1 MEQSSV
7 IRAAIVVAL
16 AALLDAVVVPYLTFG
31 FFSPRLTL
39 IAVVFAVAPLR
50 DLQAVLLGFFG
61 GILLDALG
69 SNLFGVGALGGL
81 LAAMLASRAS
91 AVRRRGS
98 ERVLL
103 AQVAGLAVAG
113 YDLLGYTARWL
124 AGLGVP
130 QLGEYAVGGVLP
142 DALINALLA
151 FLVGGW
157 LLKVVNSNS
166 PTAGKSRKYQLCIS
180 IGLSAR
186 CRPSAMHATWF
197 S

>member
-1 MEQSSV
+1 VEQASV

-39 IAVVFAVAPLR
+39 IAIVFAVAPLR

-69 SNLFGVGALGGL
+69 SDLFGVGALGGL
-81 LAAMLASRAS
+81 IAAMLASRSS

-103 AQVAGLAVAG
+103 AQVAGLAVAC
-113 YDLLGYTARWL
+113 YDLLGYSARWL

-130 QLGEYAVGGVLP
+130 QLGEYAVIGVLP

-157 LLKVVNSNS
+157 LLNLVNIK
-166 PTAGKSRKYQLCIS
+166 PPHG
-180 IGLSAR
+180 
-186 CRPSAMHATWF
+186 
-197 S
+197 

>member
-1 MEQSSV
+1 MEQASV
-7 IRAAIVVAL
+7 IRAAIVVAI
-16 AALLDAVVVPYLTFG
+16 AALLDAVVIPYLTFG

-69 SNLFGVGALGGL
+69 SDLFGVGALGGL
-81 LAAMLASRAS
+81 IAAMLASRSS

-103 AQVAGLAVAG
+103 AQVAGLAVAC
-113 YDLLGYTARWL
+113 YDLLGYSDRWL

-130 QLGEYAVGGVLP
+130 PLGEYAVVGVLP

-157 LLKVVNSNS
+157 LLNLVNVKT
-166 PTAGKSRKYQLCIS
+166 PHG
-180 IGLSAR
+180 
-186 CRPSAMHATWF
+186 
-197 S
+197 

>member
-1 MEQSSV
+1 MEQASV
-7 IRAAIVVAL
+7 IRAAIVVAI

-69 SNLFGVGALGGL
+69 SGLFGVGALAGL
-81 LAAMLASRAS
+81 LTAMLASRAS
-91 AVRRRGS
+91 AVRRSGS
-98 ERVLL
+98 QKVLL
-103 AQVAGLAVAG
+103 AQVAGLAVAA
-113 YDLLGYTARWL
+113 YDLLGYSARWL

-142 DALINALLA
+142 DAVINALLA

-157 LLKVVNSNS
+157 LLNVVNIKPPHSWE
-166 PTAGKSRKYQLCIS
+166 K
-180 IGLSAR
+180 
-186 CRPSAMHATWF
+186 
-197 S
+197 

>member
-1 MEQSSV
+1 VEQASV
-7 IRAAIVVAL
+7 IRAAIVIAI

-69 SNLFGVGALGGL
+69 SGLFGVGALGGL
-81 LAAMLASRAS
+81 LTAMLASRAS
-91 AVRRRGS
+91 AVRRSGS
-98 ERVLL
+98 QKVLL
-103 AQVAGLAVAG
+103 AQVAGLAVAA
-113 YDLLGYTARWL
+113 YDLLGYSARWL

-142 DALINALLA
+142 DAVINALLA

-157 LLKVVNSNS
+157 LLNVVNIKPPHSWE
-166 PTAGKSRKYQLCIS
+166 K
-180 IGLSAR
+180 
-186 CRPSAMHATWF
+186 
-197 S
+197 

>member
-1 MEQSSV
+1 VEQASV
-7 IRAAIVVAL
+7 IRAAIVIAL

-69 SNLFGVGALGGL
+69 SELFGVGALGGL
-81 LAAMLASRAS
+81 LAAMLTSRAS
-91 AVRRRGS
+91 AVRGRGS

-103 AQVAGLAVAG
+103 AQVAGLAVVG
-113 YDLLGYTARWL
+113 YDLLGYSARWL
-124 AGLGVP
+124 AGLAVP

-151 FLVGGW
+151 FLIGGW
-157 LLKVVNSNS
+157 LLDVVNSNPPHS
-166 PTAGKSRKYQLCIS
+166 WEK
-180 IGLSAR
+180 
-186 CRPSAMHATWF
+186 
-197 S
+197 

>member
-1 MEQSSV
+1 VEQASV
-7 IRAAIVVAL
+7 IRAAIVVAI

-31 FFSPRLTL
+31 FFSPGLTL
-39 IAVVFAVAPLR
+39 IAIVFAVAPLR

-69 SNLFGVGALGGL
+69 SDLFGVGALGGL
-81 LAAMLASRAS
+81 IAAMLASRSS

-103 AQVAGLAVAG
+103 AQVAGLAVAC
-113 YDLLGYTARWL
+113 YDLLGYSARWL

-130 QLGEYAVGGVLP
+130 QLGEYAVVGVLP

-157 LLKVVNSNS
+157 LLNLVDIKT
-166 PTAGKSRKYQLCIS
+166 PHG
-180 IGLSAR
+180 
-186 CRPSAMHATWF
+186 
-197 S
+197 

>member
-1 MEQSSV
+1 MEHASV

-31 FFSPRLTL
+31 FFSPRLIL

-69 SNLFGVGALGGL
+69 SDLFGVGALGGL

-98 ERVLL
+98 ERVVL

-113 YDLLGYTARWL
+113 YDLLGYSARWL

-142 DALINALLA
+142 DALVNALLA

-157 LLKVVNSNS
+157 LLNVVDIK
-166 PTAGKSRKYQLCIS
+166 PPHG
-180 IGLSAR
+180 
-186 CRPSAMHATWF
+186 
-197 S
+197 

>member
-1 MEQSSV
+1 VEQASV

-39 IAVVFAVAPLR
+39 IAIVFAVAPLR

-69 SNLFGVGALGGL
+69 SDLFGVGALGGL
-81 LAAMLASRAS
+81 IAAMLASRSS

-103 AQVAGLAVAG
+103 AQVVGLAVAC
-113 YDLLGYTARWL
+113 YDLLGYSARWL

-130 QLGEYAVGGVLP
+130 QLGEYAVIGVLP

-157 LLKVVNSNS
+157 LLNLVNIKT
-166 PTAGKSRKYQLCIS
+166 PHG
-180 IGLSAR
+180 
-186 CRPSAMHATWF
+186 
-197 S
+197 

>member
-1 MEQSSV
+1 VEQASV
-7 IRAAIVVAL
+7 VRAAIVVAI

-39 IAVVFAVAPLR
+39 IAIVFAASPLR

-69 SNLFGVGALGGL
+69 SDLFGVGALGGL

-91 AVRRRGS
+91 AVRRRGT

-124 AGLGVP
+124 AGLAVP
-130 QLGEYAVGGVLP
+130 QLGEYAVSGVLP
-142 DALINALLA
+142 DAVISALLA
-151 FLVGGW
+151 FLLGGW
-157 LLKVVNSNS
+157 LLNLVNIKPPHSWE
-166 PTAGKSRKYQLCIS
+166 K
-180 IGLSAR
+180 
-186 CRPSAMHATWF
+186 
-197 S
+197 

>member
-1 MEQSSV
+1 MEQASV
-7 IRAAIVVAL
+7 VRAAIVVAL

-69 SNLFGVGALGGL
+69 SDLFGVGALGGL
-81 LAAMLASRAS
+81 LAAILASRAS

-113 YDLLGYTARWL
+113 YDLLGYSARWL

-142 DALINALLA
+142 DAFINALLA
-151 FLVGGW
+151 YLVGGW
-157 LLKVVNSNS
+157 LLKVVDVK
-166 PTAGKSRKYQLCIS
+166 PTHSWEK
-180 IGLSAR
+180 
-186 CRPSAMHATWF
+186 
-197 S
+197 

>member
-1 MEQSSV
+1 MEHASV

-69 SNLFGVGALGGL
+69 SGLFGVGALAGL
-81 LAAMLASRAS
+81 LTAMLASRAS
-91 AVRRRGS
+91 AVRRSGS
-98 ERVLL
+98 QKVLL
-103 AQVAGLAVAG
+103 AQVAGLAVAA
-113 YDLLGYTARWL
+113 YDLLGYSARWL

-142 DALINALLA
+142 DAVINALLA

-157 LLKVVNSNS
+157 LLNVVNIKPPHSWE
-166 PTAGKSRKYQLCIS
+166 K
-180 IGLSAR
+180 
-186 CRPSAMHATWF
+186 
-197 S
+197 

>member
-1 MEQSSV
+1 VEQASV
-7 IRAAIVVAL
+7 VRAAIVVAI

-39 IAVVFAVAPLR
+39 IAIVFAASPLR

-69 SNLFGVGALGGL
+69 SDLFGVGALGGL

-91 AVRRRGS
+91 AVRRRGT

-124 AGLGVP
+124 AGLAVP
-130 QLGEYAVGGVLP
+130 QLGEYAVAGVLP
-142 DALINALLA
+142 DALVNALIA
-151 FLVGGW
+151 FLLGGW
-157 LLKVVNSNS
+157 LLNLVNIKPPHSWEK
-166 PTAGKSRKYQLCIS
+166 P
-180 IGLSAR
+180 
-186 CRPSAMHATWF
+186 
-197 S
+197 

>member
-1 MEQSSV
+1 MEQASV

-16 AALLDAVVVPYLTFG
+16 AAVLDAVVVPYLTFG

-39 IAVVFAVAPLR
+39 IAIVFAVAPLR

-69 SNLFGVGALGGL
+69 SDLFGVGALGGL
-81 LAAMLASRAS
+81 IAAMLASRSS

-103 AQVAGLAVAG
+103 AQVAGLAVAC
-113 YDLLGYTARWL
+113 YDLLGYSARWL

-130 QLGEYAVGGVLP
+130 QLGEYAVVGVLP

-157 LLKVVNSNS
+157 LLNLVDIKT
-166 PTAGKSRKYQLCIS
+166 PHGWEK
-180 IGLSAR
+180 
-186 CRPSAMHATWF
+186 
-197 S
+197 

>member
-1 MEQSSV
+1 VEQASV
-7 IRAAIVVAL
+7 IRAAIVVAV

-39 IAVVFAVAPLR
+39 IAVVFAVSPLR

-69 SNLFGVGALGGL
+69 SDLFGVGALGGL

-91 AVRRRGS
+91 AVGRKGT

-124 AGLGVP
+124 AGLAVP
-130 QLGEYAVGGVLP
+130 QLGEYAVAGVLP
-142 DALINALLA
+142 DAAINALIA
-151 FLVGGW
+151 FLIGGW
-157 LLKVVNSNS
+157 LLGVVNVKN
-166 PTAGKSRKYQLCIS
+166 PHGWEK
-180 IGLSAR
+180 
-186 CRPSAMHATWF
+186 
-197 S
+197 

>member
-1 MEQSSV
+1 VEQASV
-7 IRAAIVVAL
+7 IRAAIVIAL

-69 SNLFGVGALGGL
+69 SDLFGVGALGGL

-98 ERVLL
+98 ERILL
-103 AQVAGLAVAG
+103 AQVTGLAVAG
-113 YDLLGYTARWL
+113 YDLLGYSARWL

-130 QLGEYAVGGVLP
+130 QLGEYAVGGMLP
-142 DALINALLA
+142 DAVINALLA
-151 FLVGGW
+151 FLIVGW
-157 LLKVVNSNS
+157 LLNVVNIN
-166 PTAGKSRKYQLCIS
+166 PTHSWEK
-180 IGLSAR
+180 
-186 CRPSAMHATWF
+186 
-197 S
+197 

>member
-1 MEQSSV
+1 VEQASV
-7 IRAAIVVAL
+7 IRAAIVVAI

-31 FFSPRLTL
+31 FFSPGLTL
-39 IAVVFAVAPLR
+39 IAIVFAVAPLR

-69 SNLFGVGALGGL
+69 SDLFGVGALGGL
-81 LAAMLASRAS
+81 IAAMLASRSS

-103 AQVAGLAVAG
+103 AQVAGLAVAC
-113 YDLLGYTARWL
+113 YDLLGYSARWL

-130 QLGEYAVGGVLP
+130 PLGEYAVGGVLP

-151 FLVGGW
+151 FLIGGW
-157 LLKVVNSNS
+157 LLNVVNIK
-166 PTAGKSRKYQLCIS
+166 PPHG
-180 IGLSAR
+180 
-186 CRPSAMHATWF
+186 
-197 S
+197 